1 MCNAYTPKLVGVAS
15 LVSDAT
21 FKIGQIFLS
30 DHGVHGGQKIES
42 NRIGSKNFML
52 VGLVSHACTPILVN
66 VASLVL
72 EIKLAF

>member
-1 MCNAYTPKLVGVAS
+1 MCNAYTSKLVGVAS

-21 FKIGQIFLS
+21 FKIGQNFLS
-30 DHGVHGGQKIES
+30 DHGVHGVKKLNLIELAQKI
-42 NRIGSKNFML
+42 ML
-52 VGLVSHACTPILVN
+52 VGLVSHACTPILVS